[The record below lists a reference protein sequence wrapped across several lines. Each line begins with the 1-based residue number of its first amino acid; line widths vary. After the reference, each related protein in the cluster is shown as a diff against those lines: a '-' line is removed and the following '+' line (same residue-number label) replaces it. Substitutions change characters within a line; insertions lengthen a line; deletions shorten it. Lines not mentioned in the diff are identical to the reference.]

1 MKRRNFFAKTG
12 KAILV
17 GIGAAYALCMKV
29 AEAADSWFYWPSY
42 PSTEALRR
50 HIATSSKH
58 PEYGWSSVRGKSRS
72 QLISMHDSSHFRRGN
87 SAPLKKTT
95 GSRSKSSSS
104 KSSSSSRSRKSSK
117 NRKRFKSFGNFFR
130 RR

>member
-1 MKRRNFFAKTG
+1 MERRNFFGKLGKT
-12 KAILV
+12 ILV
-17 GIGAAYALCMKV
+17 GLGAAYAFCLKV

-50 HIATSSKH
+50 HLATSSKH
-58 PEYGWSSVRGKSRS
+58 REYNWSSVRGKTRS

-95 GSRSKSSSS
+95 GN
-104 KSSSSSRSRKSSK
+104 SRKKSASK
-117 NRKRFKSFGNFFR
+117 NKRPFAKLFKR
-130 RR
+130 